1 VGLYVVYAATT
12 NDAAG
17 TYTVDDYGHG
27 GKAGS
32 GAVAGEDPKGF
43 GLGLTYDF

>member
-1 VGLYVVYAATT
+1 LYVVYAATT

-27 GKAGS
+27 GKAG
-32 GAVAGEDPKGF
+32 GLAVAGEDPKGF
-43 GLGLTYDF
+43 GIGLTYNF